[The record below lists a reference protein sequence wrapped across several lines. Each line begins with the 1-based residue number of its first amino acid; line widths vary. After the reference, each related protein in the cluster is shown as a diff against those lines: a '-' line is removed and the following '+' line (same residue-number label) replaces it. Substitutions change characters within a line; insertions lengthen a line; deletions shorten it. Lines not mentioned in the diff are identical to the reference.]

1 MFTKQDTVGI
11 PRRTLNSLC
20 FIEYHVVPL
29 DALEVLDVLNDQLV
43 AGDDNME

>member
-1 MFTKQDTVGI
+1 MV
-11 PRRTLNSLC
+11 PRGTFNRLC

-43 AGDDNME
+43 AGDDNVKR